1 MGNII
6 IILLIV
12 VIAFLAV
19 LSTVKHFKGEG
30 GCCGGGGELKPLKKK
45 LSKPIIAEKTVSIEG
60 MHCDHCKSSV
70 EKNINMIDGAAAKVN
85 LKRNSAVVSME
96 SMITDDEIISA
107 VENAGFKVTKIELKR
122 K

>member
-30 GCCGGGGELKPLKKK
+30 GCCGGGSELKPLKKK

-96 SMITDDEIISA
+96 RMITDDEIISA